1 MRRTLAL
8 AASVCCVVVLG
19 CSNYEFRLE
28 QTLADMRYRKRLD
41 DNLNPAPTKGA
52 LEKHFIYVRP
62 PKTLSGPTKAFSLAV
77 VEQGKFDLENS
88 FINEGTKES
97 MHVLARVDRPNG
109 ANTKKPAQPEPARGD
124 FTAEVIELLRNVYGV
139 DLDVN
144 QLKAET
150 KQHGNRANSFRTK
163 TLDLT
168 AKQVQLYLYGDKNS
182 PYKVALIFEYP
193 KEQHNSINPK
203 IGLCLESFA
212 VGDVARRAFGGEL
225 DTGAEGGEGGAQGP
239 PI

>member
-1 MRRTLAL
+1 MRRALAL
-8 AASVCCVVVLG
+8 VAGMCFVVVLG
-19 CSNYEFRLE
+19 CSGYETRLE

-41 DNLNPAPTKGA
+41 DNLNAAPTKGA

-62 PKTLSGPTKAFSLAV
+62 PKGLQGPTKTFTLTV
-77 VEQGKFDLENS
+77 VEPGRFDLENS
-88 FINEGTKES
+88 FINESTKES
-97 MHVLARVDRPNG
+97 MHVLARVDRPKS
-109 ANTKKPAQPEPARGD
+109 ANTKKPSQPEPARGD
-124 FTAEVIELLRNVYGV
+124 FTAEVIELVRNVYGAE
-139 DLDVN
+139 LDAN

-150 KQHGNRANSFRTK
+150 KAHGRLKNTYRTK

-168 AKQVQLYLYGDKNS
+168 AKQVQLFLYGDKNT

-193 KEQHNSINPK
+193 KEQHTSINPK

-212 VGDVARRAFGGEL
+212 VGDVARRTFSSGGEPEGGGE
-225 DTGAEGGEGGAQGP
+225 GAEGPAP